1 MLDRFPPCNPEHGK
15 SMAKVQQT
23 AGKEHG
29 KDMVILPC
37 SPLFVLLPVRR
48 EPMSVQCT
56 ALPMCG
62 GMRRKRKS
70 HAGALRGY
78 YAVSR
83 PAAEPQRRTACGQA
97 SPMADSWGR
106 LAQHRL
112 NASSSFASTS
122 PSKPALGRIA
132 VRYVCTTG
140 SSSTTRIFM
149 ARTLSSRLS
158 VWSRRNRHAEN
169 LSLDLSTQTF
179 PSVVGHLQECLHD
192 LGIELAS
199 RPLRNFL
206 PCCLQRLCRA
216 VR

>member
-1 MLDRFPPCNPEHGK
+1 MAWHIKARRLCTPC
-15 SMAKVQQT
+15 
-23 AGKEHG
+23 
-29 KDMVILPC
+29 
-37 SPLFVLLPVRR
+37 VLSSCRHSGLYGSANVWG
-48 EPMSVQCT
+48 
-56 ALPMCG
+56 CG
-62 GMRRKRKS
+62 GAGRAMLGRCVVAVRLQSPGSRSNTAAYSVRVKR
-70 HAGALRGY
+70 
-78 YAVSR
+78 V
-83 PAAEPQRRTACGQA
+83 PWRTYGE
-97 SPMADSWGR
+97 R

>member
-1 MLDRFPPCNPEHGK
+1 MRRSGSAQRTAPPMRG
-15 SMAKVQQT
+15 V
-23 AGKEHG
+23 
-29 KDMVILPC
+29 
-37 SPLFVLLPVRR
+37 
-48 EPMSVQCT
+48 
-56 ALPMCG
+56 
-62 GMRRKRKS
+62 MRRKRKGHS
-70 HAGALRGY
+70 GALRGY
-78 YAVSR
+78 CPLTQS
-83 PAAEPQRRTACGQA
+83 PGQQAEPSGAGHTAKPVPWRMHG
-97 SPMADSWGR
+97 GR

>member
-1 MLDRFPPCNPEHGK
+1 MVTARRPRGLCWGGCSALLSLLSPCGIPTQ
-15 SMAKVQQT
+15 AADCTRT
-23 AGKEHG
+23 AYG
-29 KDMVILPC
+29 
-37 SPLFVLLPVRR
+37 SANAWR
-48 EPMSVQCT
+48 E
-56 ALPMCG
+56 CG
-62 GMRRKRKS
+62 GNGRAT
-70 HAGALRGY
+70 AGALRGY
-78 YAVSR
+78 CPLTQS
-83 PAAEPQRRTACGQA
+83 PGQQAEPSGAGHTAKRVPWRTHGE
-97 SPMADSWGR
+97 R

-158 VWSRRNRHAEN
+158 VWSRRNRHAVN